1 MATTYSSLASLKP
14 AANSPTVLYTAPA
27 LTRVIVNCLTIAN
40 NSGTADAIEVQFRPA
55 ATGGFLVANVDIVSS
70 APLAGNDVRK
80 IDPFELSPGDSI
92 YVNSLNGTTS
102 FFLSGVLLT

>member
-14 AANSPTVLYTAPA
+14 AANTLTVLYTAPA

-40 NSGTADAIEVQFRPA
+40 NSGTADVIQVQFQPA
-55 ATGGFLVANVDIVSS
+55 ATGGFLTANVDIASI
-70 APLAGNDVRK
+70 APLAGSDVK
-80 IDPFELSPGDSI
+80 KLDPFELSPGDSI

-102 FFLSGVLLT
+102 FFMSGVLLT

>member
-14 AANSPTVLYTAPA
+14 AANTLTVLYTAPA
-27 LTRVIVNCLTIAN
+27 LTKVIVNCLTIAN
-40 NSGTADAIEVQFRPA
+40 NSGAADAVEVQFRPSA
-55 ATGGFLVANVDIVSS
+55 ITGFFIANVDMVSG

-102 FFLSGVLLT
+102 FFLSGVLIT